1 MTVAD
6 DKLSVP
12 KKTGGDAAHAV
23 AKAGLS
29 AIPIAGGAAAELFQ
43 YVVQPPLEKRRE
55 RWMADVGEKLRD
67 LEANGLKL
75 EDLQGNQQFVS
86 AVMHASQVA
95 LRTHQESKR
104 RALRNAILNVATGQ
118 APDETLQHLFL
129 EFVDAFTELHLRIL
143 KLFQA
148 PTPPPSMSMGGL
160 SHVLEHNMPEL
171 QGHQELY
178 KQLWRD
184 LYSRGLVTT
193 DSLGGTIS
201 GSGLAAKRT
210 TQMGDQ
216 FLTFIG
222 DFS

>member
-1 MTVAD
+1 VAD
-6 DKLSVP
+6 DKFSVP
-12 KKTGGDAAHAV
+12 KKTSGDTTHAI

-29 AIPIAGGAAAELFQ
+29 AIPVAGGPAVELFQ
-43 YVVQPPLEKRRE
+43 YVIQPPLEKRRD
-55 RWMADVGEKLRD
+55 RWMAEVGEKLKE

-75 EDLQGNQQFVS
+75 EDLQGSEQFLS

-95 LRTHQESKR
+95 LRTHQETKR

-160 SHVLEHNMPEL
+160 SNVLEHNMPEL
-171 QGHQELY
+171 RGHQELY

-184 LYSRGLVTT
+184 LFSRGLVTT
-193 DSLGGTIS
+193 DGLSGTMTA
-201 GSGLAAKRT
+201 SGLAAKRT

-216 FLTFIG
+216 FLKFIG